1 MTYNQIKKLEKYLDS
16 IKAKTP
22 EDVKFVKSSIQ
33 QIMNDAIKREENFK
47 DDLKNIRIH
56 YQAQLALSNAM
67 GNYIGIAA
75 ILIAL
80 VIGMFSVSSSM
91 DNVSL
96 LYSIS
101 TLLFFIFVGYML
113 INTGRINKKLVS
125 YTIIIQII
133 DELLENPSI

>member
-1 MTYNQIKKLEKYLDS
+1 MTYNQFKTVEKYLDS
-16 IKAKTP
+16 IKVKTP
-22 EDVKFVKSSIQ
+22 EDVKFVKSSMQ
-33 QIMNDAIKREENFK
+33 QIKNESIKRGEDFK

-56 YQAQLALSNAM
+56 YQGQLALSNAL

-96 LYSIS
+96 LYAIS
-101 TLLFFIFVGYML
+101 TLLFLIFVGYML
-113 INTGRINKKLVS
+113 INTGRINKKMVS